1 MADLPSLN
9 GLRAFEAAARR
20 GSIKEAAAELF
31 VTPGA
36 VSQLVKGLEESL
48 DTPLFRRHGR
58 GLALTQQGAELY
70 PVLRESFQNIA
81 SALEHLKVR
90 EQSGPLTVT
99 VVPSF
104 AAKWLVPRLGRFRER
119 HPEIDVRISATL
131 DLVDLL
137 REDVDMAIRY
147 TTGEHQG
154 LRSDWLL
161 AEPIYPVCAP
171 RLMDGARSLRSP
183 GDLRFHTL
191 LHDESPRE
199 WLMWLEQYEVEG
211 VDASRG
217 PVFNDASMAL
227 QAAIEGQGVALSRGE
242 LAARDLEEGRLV
254 KPFDL
259 PLPNEVAFYVVSPES
274 NADWP
279 KVAAF
284 REWILEEAARAPEPA
299 SDPGAR

>member
-1 MADLPSLN
+1 MNDLPSLN
-9 GLRAFEAAARR
+9 GLRAFEAAARW

-48 DTPLFRRHGR
+48 GTPLFRRHGR

-81 SALEHLKVR
+81 SALERLKVR

-99 VVPSF
+99 VIPSF

-137 REDVDMAIRY
+137 REDVDMAIRF
-147 TTGEHQG
+147 GQG
-154 LRSDWLL
+154 DYPNMRSDWLL
-161 AEPIYPVCAP
+161 TEPLYPVCAP
-171 RLMDGARSLRSP
+171 RLMAGSYPLRSP
-183 GDLRFHTL
+183 GELRFHTL
-191 LHDESPRE
+191 LHDESPLE
-199 WLMWLEQYEVEG
+199 WGMWLERHGVEG

-217 PVFNDASMAL
+217 PVFNDASMVL
-227 QAAIEGQGVALSRGE
+227 QAAIEGQGIALSRGE

-259 PLPNEVAFYVVSPES
+259 PLPIEVAYYVISPES
-274 NADWP
+274 IADWP

-284 REWILEEAARAPEPA
+284 REWILAEAARPPEPV
-299 SDPGAR
+299 SHPEAR